1 MQFLVTSSLRVYRG
15 SEQTSRKIIFK
26 KIEFANRVT
35 LSLRDEPRQIIL
47 FLSVYLYPT
56 FPIFE

>member
-1 MQFLVTSSLRVYRG
+1 MQFLVTSSLCVYRG
-15 SEQTSRKIIFK
+15 SEQTSGKIIFK